1 MKKPRNLLPFQQA
14 RRARAHEKLTWRR
27 VDNAETPECF
37 LNKRAK
43 LRQITVADNE
53 FQEAAAAA
61 AAVNSRVPTRGMPC
75 VLTWTSNAID
85 RTSINSTAESPP
97 QIIRPDSICDPRSDI
112 VRRFVVNR
120 DRFSI
125 PGRDDTRRVREN

>member
-53 FQEAAAAA
+53 FQEAAAA
-61 AAVNSRVPTRGMPC
+61 VNSRCADAR
-75 VLTWTSNAID
+75 NAL
-85 RTSINSTAESPP
+85 
-97 QIIRPDSICDPRSDI
+97 
-112 VRRFVVNR
+112 RFNV
-120 DRFSI
+120 D
-125 PGRDDTRRVREN
+125 E